1 MAEVLLFHHIQG
13 LTDGVLAFADDLRG
27 AGHTVH
33 TPDLF
38 EGRTF
43 PDIPAGQAY
52 CSEVGFGT
60 LAEAGVAQAEG
71 LPEAL
76 VYAGLSL
83 GAMPAQQLAQTRP
96 GARGALLLHSCIP
109 VEEFGTWPDGLSAQV
124 HAMTEDPFWHEG
136 DRDAAMALAQD
147 QPQGVEVFEYPGDQH
162 LFADRSLP
170 SYDAAAADLM
180 TGRVLQFLD
189 RLG

>member
-13 LTDGVLAFADDLRG
+13 LTDGVRAFADELRRG
-27 AGHTVH
+27 GHTVH

-43 PDIPAGQAY
+43 PDLSAGQAY

-60 LAEAGVAQAEG
+60 VAAAGVATAEG
-71 LPEAL
+71 LPGSL
-76 VYAGLSL
+76 VYVGFSL

-96 GARGALLLHSCIP
+96 GARGALLLHACLP
-109 VEEFGTWPDGLSAQV
+109 VDEFGSWPDDLQAQV
-124 HAMTEDPFWHEG
+124 HAMADDPFWHEG
-136 DRDAAMALAQD
+136 DRDAAMALAQAE
-147 QPQGVEVFEYPGDQH
+147 GVEVFEYPGEQH

-170 SYDAAAADLM
+170 SYDAAAAGLM
-180 TGRVLQFLD
+180 TERVLAFLS
-189 RLG
+189 RVG